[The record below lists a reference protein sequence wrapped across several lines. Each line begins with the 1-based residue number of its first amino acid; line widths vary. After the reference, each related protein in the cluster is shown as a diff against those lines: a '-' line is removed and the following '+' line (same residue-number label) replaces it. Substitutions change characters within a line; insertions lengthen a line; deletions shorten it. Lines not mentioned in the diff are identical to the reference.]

1 MTDHNATVP
10 IRRVRHS
17 REFMSHAQLTPALAR
32 LHDLPTLRQHTPVID
47 EPPSRERQTTG
58 RLEDKLF
65 RKVKRQHARSWLL
78 GVAVSVALGLLGLGV
93 GYLFAAVV
101 AAAGRV

>member
-10 IRRVRHS
+10 MRRVRHS
-17 REFMSHAQLTPALAR
+17 REFGCHGTPLTPALAR

-47 EPPSRERQTTG
+47 EPVRDVRTTG
-58 RLEDKLF
+58 RFEERYARRIRTKH
-65 RKVKRQHARSWLL
+65 QRSWVL

-93 GYLFAAVV
+93 GYLFAAVAV
-101 AAAGRV
+101 GRV